1 MVPLL
6 SLRNRNTK
14 PWSASTAATRVNVV
28 RVASTTTISA
38 MSRVMKLRIP
48 TSFVT
53 RENNN
58 HRRYRAVSLEPYAS
72 RQYDSIL
79 TITSRSH
86 TSQDRGKGDGVRQKA
101 SSAKVPSLTREILSL
116 KHARLFACYRALKQ
130 KPADPNDEPM
140 VPDER
145 SVQMN
150 LLRSRWPQSELCL
163 DNCRVDVSTI
173 PGAGYGVFTTKA
185 IRRNEL
191 ITLYPGDAV
200 VETLADGTIS
210 LSLGL
215 HIPESE
221 QKQIFEAFNRHLGNP
236 NDESDYNS
244 ESQRFMS
251 NVAKAYRYRVQV
263 NDAICM
269 IGDPNR
275 KKDSAYMGHMINDY
289 CTVDID
295 GSRNKIDTSSS
306 NDEDVRSVI
315 RQSNIQPKRR
325 NNNIDPTSSLSSSN
339 DEYVQS
345 MIRQYNIQSIENANC
360 HVQMGIEECH
370 VEIVANRDI
379 SRGEELF
386 RSYGSEYWLLDGV
399 KIFRWNLVVPSTNG
413 STD

>member
-1 MVPLL
+1 MQ
-6 SLRNRNTK
+6 
-14 PWSASTAATRVNVV
+14 SATWICPEVMIYSFTV
-28 RVASTTTISA
+28 RVAMTTTMSV
-38 MSRVMKLRIP
+38 MSRVMKQRIP
-48 TSFVT
+48 TPRVI
-53 RENNN
+53 REHNH

-72 RQYDSIL
+72 RQYESFL

-86 TSQDRGKGDGVRQKA
+86 TSLDRGKGDGTRQKTSTSKA
-101 SSAKVPSLTREILSL
+101 PSLTREILSL
-116 KHARLFACYRALKQ
+116 KHARLFACYRALQQ
-130 KPADPNDEPM
+130 KPSDPNDEPM

-163 DNCRVDVSTI
+163 DNCRIDASTI

-185 IRRNEL
+185 VQRNEL

-200 VETLADGTIS
+200 VETLADGTKS

-215 HIPESE
+215 HIPKSE
-221 QKQIFEAFNRHLGNP
+221 QKQIFAAFNTHHGNP

-244 ESQRFMS
+244 ENQRFMS

-289 CTVDID
+289 CTLDID
-295 GSRNKIDTSSS
+295 GSRNKIDTSSL
-306 NDEDVRSVI
+306 NDEDVRTMI
-315 RQSNIQPKRR
+315 RQSNIQPKSR
-325 NNNIDPTSSLSSSN
+325 NNKTEPTSSSSSSN
-339 DEYVQS
+339 DEYVQT
-345 MIRQYNIQSIENANC
+345 MIRQYNIQSKQNANC
-360 HVQMGIEECH
+360 HVQMGIEQCH

-379 SRGEELF
+379 SQGEELF
-386 RSYGSEYWLLDGV
+386 LSYGSEYWLLDGV
-399 KIFRWNLVVPSTNG
+399 KIFRWNLVVPGTTG
-413 STD
+413 STPRTD